1 MTIMWKIWNRLC
13 IKLIF
18 DILLYDF
25 SDKRILCTV
34 PPPAVFCPPP
44 RNLSTMNLNSIECY
58 VSMSHWRNVC
68 VCVCVCSM
76 ITQFISAVITQP
88 VRKRSAKWYRL
99 IDHDEKRQEEERKNC
114 KDVYHTYTFWV
125 LSYTKFAPFKVEWVN
140 FLYHTHT
147 PYEVTCLFLHH
158 ATPDVLLH
166 QYGISYPWRV
176 YVHADSFNGTFCGC
190 NCKPTWTLSG
200 ENKNTLFTF
209 SP

>member
-1 MTIMWKIWNRLC
+1 MYQINIWYSAIRFFRQTNFVYGSTASCLLPSAS
-13 IKLIF
+13 KLVHNE
-18 DILLYDF
+18 
-25 SDKRILCTV
+25 SKQ
-34 PPPAVFCPPP
+34 
-44 RNLSTMNLNSIECY
+44 
-58 VSMSHWRNVC
+58 HWMLRVDVTLAQC

-125 LSYTKFAPFKVEWVN
+125 LSYTKFAPFKVESVN